1 MKSGI
6 SLIVTTS
13 QASPQPFKSPVG
25 VDATG
30 AFVGALEGVTGGL
43 VGATGALVGALE
55 GVTGGLVGAT
65 GDLVGALE
73 GVTGDLV
80 GEFVG
85 DGSGSMGE
93 TVGSSVM
100 VT

>member
-30 AFVGALEGVTGGL
+30 AF
-43 VGATGALVGALE
+43 VGALE

>member
-30 AFVGALEGVTGGL
+30 AL
-43 VGATGALVGALE
+43 VGAWE
-55 GVTGGLVGAT
+55 GVT

-85 DGSGSMGE
+85 DGSGPMGE